1 MASIMNSISKQSKK
15 TIPLPFS
22 VYFWTVTFL
31 AVAGLADSLYLAVSH
46 YRVYTDI
53 AYSSFCAISKAINCD
68 TVSQSTY
75 SKFLGMP
82 VPVWGVLGYI
92 FLLLFLLFAWSKDA
106 QKQRIWPILFFL
118 SLGYSF
124 YSVILA
130 IISTFYIRSYCLMCI
145 LSYGI
150 NFLLLYFSWLIR
162 KRFDTIR
169 IFKGLK
175 LDFIYLWKLKRRTL
189 PVFSTAL
196 CLGAILFIYFPS
208 YWSFPS
214 TLLSRD
220 MPTGITKEG
229 YPWIGAQ
236 TPQIEI
242 MEFADYQC
250 FQCKKMH
257 IFLRQLVA
265 KYPAKIRL
273 IHRHFPM
280 DDRINP
286 IVREKFH
293 VGSGAMALLATSAQS
308 EGKFWEIN
316 DVLYSLAG
324 KKNEIN
330 IKELAEKIG
339 LNYRALSSAIKDG
352 HIRYKV
358 KHDIS
363 SGIKMGIN
371 GTPAYVV
378 NNKVYFA
385 NIPKQILKKVMEY

>member
-1 MASIMNSISKQSKK
+1 MNMINKQSKK

-31 AVAGLADSLYLAVSH
+31 ALAGLADSIYLAVSH

-53 AYSSFCAISKAINCD
+53 SYSSICAISKAINCD

-75 SKFLGMP
+75 SIFLEMP
-82 VPVWGVLGYI
+82 VPVWGIIGYI
-92 FLLLFLLFAWSKDA
+92 FLLLFLPFAWRKDA

-118 SLGYSF
+118 LLGYSA

-130 IISTFYIRSYCLMCI
+130 AISTFYIRSYCLMCI

-162 KRFDTIR
+162 KRFHTIR
-169 IFKGLK
+169 IFSGLK
-175 LDFIYLWKLKRRTL
+175 LDFIFLWELRKRTL

-196 CLGAILFIYFPS
+196 CFGVILFIFFPS
-208 YWSFPS
+208 YWSFS
-214 TLLSRD
+214 ATLLAPD
-220 MPTGITKEG
+220 MPSGTTEEG
-229 YPWIGAQ
+229 YPWIGAE

-257 IFLRQLVA
+257 FFLRQLMA
-265 KYPAKIRL
+265 KYPTKIRL

-280 DDRINP
+280 DDKINP
-286 IVREKFH
+286 IVKEKFH
-293 VGSGAMALLATSAQS
+293 VGSGAMALLAAYAQF
-308 EGKFWEIN
+308 EGKFWELN
-316 DVLYSLAG
+316 DVLYGLAG

-330 IKELAEKIG
+330 IKELAETIG
-339 LNYRALSSAIKDG
+339 LNYEALSYALHDRN
-352 HIRYKV
+352 IRYKV

-371 GTPAYVV
+371 GTPAFLI
-378 NNKVYFA
+378 NDKVYFSH
-385 NIPKQILKKVMEY
+385 IPQQILNKILE